1 MKSRSVTKIM
11 CLILAGVMAAG
22 ALTAAP
28 RGVSVRE
35 ATCQTEDWNFPAE
48 ASSLLKEVQFTA
60 TLLTRDATILESYSR
75 GALSRASHVD
85 RISVVKH
92 HINTMGEKLNR
103 LQDIRHVVTPW
114 QQEAIDSVVPPA
126 VTLAAHTEAAI
137 EHLNDRR
144 NQLWHPD
151 YTDHLRSISNRSVQ
165 VREAVNL
172 HLEMADTQD
181 KLESL
186 QERTNALG
194 S

>member
-11 CLILAGVMAAG
+11 CLLLAGVMAAG

-28 RGVSVRE
+28 RSVSTSA
-35 ATCQTEDWNFPAE
+35 ATCQTEDRNFPAE

-75 GALSRASHVD
+75 GVLSRESHAD
-85 RISVVKH
+85 RITTVKH

-103 LQDIRHVVTPW
+103 LQAIRHLVTPW
-114 QQEAIDSVVPPA
+114 QQQAIDSVVPPA

-144 NQLWHPD
+144 NNLWYPD
-151 YTDHLRSISNRSVQ
+151 YTDLLRGISERSGQ
-165 VREAVNL
+165 VKEAVNL
-172 HLEMADTQD
+172 HLEIADTKD

-186 QERTNALG
+186 QQRTNALG

>member
-1 MKSRSVTKIM
+1 MKSRSVTNIM
-11 CLILAGVMAAG
+11 CLLLAGIMAAG
-22 ALTAAP
+22 ALNAAP
-28 RGVSVRE
+28 RGAAASV
-35 ATCQTEDWNFPAE
+35 AACPTEDRNFPAE

-75 GALSRASHVD
+75 GMLSRESHAD
-85 RISVVKH
+85 RINVVKQ

-103 LQDIRHVVTPW
+103 LQAIRHLVTPW

-126 VTLAAHTEAAI
+126 VMLAAHTEAAI

-144 NQLWHPD
+144 NQLWHPE
-151 YTDHLRSISNRSVQ
+151 YTDHLRGIADRSGQ
-165 VREAVNL
+165 VKEAVNL

-181 KLESL
+181 KLERL
-186 QERTNALG
+186 EERANALG

>member
-1 MKSRSVTKIM
+1 
-11 CLILAGVMAAG
+11 MAAG
-22 ALTAAP
+22 VLTAAP
-28 RGVSVRE
+28 RGVSASG
-35 ATCQTEDWNFPAE
+35 ATRQTADWNFPAE

-75 GALSRASHVD
+75 GALSRESHVD
-85 RISVVKH
+85 RITMVRQ

-103 LQDIRHVVTPW
+103 LQEIRHVVTPW
-114 QQEAIDSVVPPA
+114 QQQAIDSVVPPA

-144 NQLWHPD
+144 NTLWHPV
-151 YTDHLRSISNRSVQ
+151 YTDHLRGIADRSAQ
-165 VREAVNL
+165 VKEAVNL

>member
-1 MKSRSVTKIM
+1 
-11 CLILAGVMAAG
+11 MAAG

-75 GALSRASHVD
+75 GALSRASHAD

-92 HINTMGEKLNR
+92 HINSMGEKLNR

-151 YTDHLRSISNRSVQ
+151 YTDLLRSISNRSVQ
-165 VREAVNL
+165 VKEAVNL
-172 HLEMADTQD
+172 HLEMADTHD

-186 QERTNALG
+186 LERTNALA

>member
-1 MKSRSVTKIM
+1 MKSRSVTKTM
-11 CLILAGVMAAG
+11 CLLLAGVMAAG

-28 RGVSVRE
+28 RAVSDRG
-35 ATCQTEDWNFPAE
+35 ANCQAEDRNYPAE

-60 TLLTRDATILESYSR
+60 TLLTRDARILESYSR
-75 GALSRASHVD
+75 GALSRESHAD
-85 RISVVKH
+85 RITVVKH
-92 HINTMGEKLNR
+92 HINAMGEKLNR
-103 LQDIRHVVTPW
+103 LQAIRHLVTPW

-126 VTLAAHTEAAI
+126 VTLAAHTQAAI

-144 NQLWHPD
+144 NTLWHPD
-151 YTDHLRSISNRSVQ
+151 YTDLLRGISERSGQ
-165 VREAVNL
+165 VKEAVNL

-181 KLESL
+181 KLERL

>member
-11 CLILAGVMAAG
+11 SLLLAGVIAAG
-22 ALTAAP
+22 VLTAAP
-28 RGVSVRE
+28 RGVSAGGTNCE
-35 ATCQTEDWNFPAE
+35 TEDRNYPAE
-48 ASSLLKEVQFTA
+48 ASSLLKEIQFTA

-75 GALSRASHVD
+75 GVLSRESHAD
-85 RISVVKH
+85 RIITVKH

-103 LQDIRHVVTPW
+103 LQAIRHLVTPW

-126 VTLAAHTEAAI
+126 VILATHTEAAI

-144 NQLWHPD
+144 NNLWHPD

-165 VREAVNL
+165 VKEAVNL

-181 KLESL
+181 KLERL

>member
-1 MKSRSVTKIM
+1 M

-28 RGVSVRE
+28 RSVFVG
-35 ATCQTEDWNFPAE
+35 AAVCQSEDRNFPAE

-60 TLLTRDATILESYSR
+60 TLLARDAGILQSYSR
-75 GALSRASHVD
+75 SGLSRESHTD
-85 RISVVKH
+85 RITVVKH
-92 HINTMGEKLNR
+92 HINNMGEKLNR
-103 LQDIRHVVTPW
+103 LQAIRHLVTPW
-114 QQEAIDSVVPPA
+114 QQQAIDSVVSPA
-126 VTLAAHTEAAI
+126 MMLAAHTQAAI
-137 EHLNDRR
+137 EHLNERR
-144 NQLWHPD
+144 NNLWHPD
-151 YTDHLRSISNRSVQ
+151 YTDHLRGIYDRSGQ
-165 VREAVNL
+165 VKEAVNL